1 MPKGNVT
8 PKERMNQ
15 RFSLLQTELEKTPAD
30 YNTFTKV
37 KRKVNEFLGSSDGQ
51 LVTTEKRMKLKR
63 KLDKMAK
70 NDKIKNKGM
79 QP

>member
-1 MPKGNVT
+1 MPKGNMT
-8 PKERMNQ
+8 PKDRMNQ
-15 RFSLLQTELEKTPAD
+15 RYSLLETQLKKTPAD
-30 YNTFTKV
+30 YNTMTKI

-70 NDKIKNKGM
+70 NNKLQSKGM

>member
-15 RFSLLQTELEKTPAD
+15 RFSLLQTQLEKAPAD
-30 YNTFTKV
+30 YNTFSKI
-37 KRKVNEFLGSSDGQ
+37 KRKVNEFLGSNDGQ
-51 LVTTEKRMKLKR
+51 LVTTENRVKLKR

-70 NDKIKNKGM
+70 NNKLQSKGM